1 VSEKRYSFSLMGG
14 LVPIFGPSA
23 RAGCCCNPHGAP
35 MSERSL
41 LMLPLAN
48 LMPCLPG
55 LGGMEGSFK
64 TYAPSPVWRDET
76 VQKLG
81 GEQNR

>member
-1 VSEKRYSFSLMGG
+1 
-14 LVPIFGPSA
+14 
-23 RAGCCCNPHGAP
+23 

-64 TYAPSPVWRDET
+64 PYAPSPVWRDET